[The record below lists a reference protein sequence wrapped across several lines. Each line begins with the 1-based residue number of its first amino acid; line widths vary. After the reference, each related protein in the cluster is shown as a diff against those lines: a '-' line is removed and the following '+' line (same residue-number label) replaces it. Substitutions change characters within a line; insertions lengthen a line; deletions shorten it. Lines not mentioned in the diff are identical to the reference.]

1 MNSFSRDEFII
12 IRITEYKDNKSII
25 KALGKNSGLI
35 SFSVN
40 KHKNFK
46 SKFTGKINKL
56 NIINAELFHS
66 EQHLYLSNINQTI
79 HAPSIHS
86 MEEYQNQQKLLLL
99 LEKISQYKVESNVYE
114 TIHKIITKK
123 LNLSTSLPIL
133 LCKIMH
139 SLNIFE
145 KDKRLHQANHL
156 YINNEGIINNQNGP
170 IKISCETFK
179 IIQFYIKNKIENCQ
193 KLHINNENKY
203 EIEFLFTHLLSMKY
217 NTLVNFR
224 NLNDVFNSIQ
234 LHNQTY

>member
-12 IRITEYKDNKSII
+12 IRITDYKDHKSII
-25 KALGKNSGLI
+25 KALGKHSGLV

-56 NIINAELFHS
+56 NIIQAELFHS
-66 EQHLYLSNINQTI
+66 EQHLYLSNINHTI

-86 MEEYQNQQKLLLL
+86 MQEYQSQQKLLLL
-99 LEKISQYKVESNVYE
+99 LEKISQYKVDNNVYE

-123 LNLSTSLPIL
+123 LNLNKSLPIL

-145 KDKRLHQANHL
+145 KDKHLHQANHL
-156 YINNEGIINNQNGP
+156 YINNEGIINNKNGP

-179 IIQFYIKNKIENCQ
+179 IIQFYIKNQIEKCH
-193 KLHINNENKY
+193 KLHINSENKY
-203 EIEFLFTHLLSMKY
+203 EIEFLFTQLLNTKY
-217 NTLVNFR
+217 NTLINFR

-234 LHNQTY
+234 LHNQTH